1 MFVDSHAHLEMPQF
15 EEDLPEV
22 LERAR
27 EAGVEAVLSCGTNLR
42 SSKRALEIAEQ
53 FQGVFAA
60 AGIHPHEAGECTQ
73 EGLAVL
79 RSLGSHPKVVAIGE
93 MGLDF
98 YRNLC
103 PREVQIQAFRSQIR
117 VARDLGKPIVV
128 HDRDAHGLVLR
139 ILQEEKAQ
147 EVGGVLHCFSG
158 DVSMAKRCLD
168 MGMYISIPGSVTFR
182 NATLLRNVLLHV
194 PMDRILLETDSPF
207 LAPVP
212 FRGRRNE
219 PSYLRYTAER
229 VAKTLKSPL
238 EEVARC
244 TRNNAMELFGIRL
257 PND

>member
-15 EEDLPEV
+15 QEDLPEV

-27 EAGVEAVLSCGTNLR
+27 EAGVGIVLSCGTSLR
-42 SSKRALEIAEQ
+42 YSKRAVEIAEG

-60 AGIHPHEAGECTQ
+60 AGIHPHDAQECTK

-79 RSLGSHPKVVAIGE
+79 RSLATHPKVVAMGE

-103 PREVQIQAFRSQIR
+103 PREVQIEAFRSQIR
-117 VARDLGKPIVV
+117 LARELGKPIVV

-139 ILQEEKAQ
+139 ILEEEKAQ

-168 MGMYISIPGSVTFR
+168 MGLYLSIPGSVTFR

-194 PMDRILLETDSPF
+194 PVERLLLETDSPF
-207 LAPVP
+207 LAPMP

-219 PSYLRYTAER
+219 PSYLKYTAER
-229 VAKTLKSPL
+229 VAKALKRPL
-238 EEVARC
+238 EEVARL
-244 TRNNAMELFGIRL
+244 TSRNAVELFGL
-257 PND
+257 K